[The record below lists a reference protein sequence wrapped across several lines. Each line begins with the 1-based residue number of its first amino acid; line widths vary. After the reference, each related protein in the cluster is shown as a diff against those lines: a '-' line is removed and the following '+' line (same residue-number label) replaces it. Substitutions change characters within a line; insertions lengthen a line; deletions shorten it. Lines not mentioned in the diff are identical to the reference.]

1 MKVALV
7 ATGVANLASVAA
19 AFVRLGVEPV
29 VVAAPAAIAA
39 ARAVVLPGNGTFGA
53 AMAALEETGCA
64 DALRERVARERPLLA
79 ICLGLQLL
87 CERSEESPGVR
98 GLAVVPGATVA
109 LAQRR
114 PHLGFARV
122 ASEGAPWREGYAWYA
137 HSYRLAAAPTDSTVA
152 WSEAGRGATRER
164 FVAAFA
170 RGALLGCQF
179 HPELSGPYGA
189 ALLAEW
195 LR

>member
-1 MKVALV
+1 VKVALV

-19 AFVRLGVEPV
+19 AFVRLGAEPV
-29 VVAAPAAIAA
+29 RADTPAAIRA

-53 AMAALEETGCA
+53 AMAALDASGCA

-79 ICLGLQLL
+79 VCLGLQLL
-87 CERSEESPGVR
+87 GEGSAESPGVG
-98 GLAVVPGATVA
+98 GLAVLPTTTVA
-109 LAQRR
+109 LVQRR
-114 PHLGFARV
+114 PHLGFARITSDD
-122 ASEGAPWREGYAWYA
+122 ARFAGGHAWYA
-137 HSYRLAAAPTDSTVA
+137 HSYRLDRPPSDGALA

-164 FVAAFA
+164 FLAAFA
-170 RGALLGCQF
+170 RGPLLACQF
-179 HPELSGPYGA
+179 HPELSGPWGA